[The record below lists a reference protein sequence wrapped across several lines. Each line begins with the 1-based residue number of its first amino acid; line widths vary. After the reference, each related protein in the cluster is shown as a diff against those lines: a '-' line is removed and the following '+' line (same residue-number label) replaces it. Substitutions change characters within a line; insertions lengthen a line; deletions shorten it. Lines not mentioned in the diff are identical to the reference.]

1 MDPGKHSATPSDL
14 GFILPFSNNLAF
26 YSEQAILIKMLVV
39 LSPTEHTALRE
50 STAQGP
56 ALPTFNPGEKP
67 KIVALCGQ
75 PKVSGKISLK
85 VNCGE
90 GGQVREWG

>member
-1 MDPGKHSATPSDL
+1 
-14 GFILPFSNNLAF
+14 
-26 YSEQAILIKMLVV
+26 MLVV
-39 LSPTEHTALRE
+39 LSQTELPCNTALRDY
-50 STAQGP
+50 TAQGP
-56 ALPTFNPGEKP
+56 PLPTFNPGEKP
-67 KIVALCGQ
+67 RIVALCGQ